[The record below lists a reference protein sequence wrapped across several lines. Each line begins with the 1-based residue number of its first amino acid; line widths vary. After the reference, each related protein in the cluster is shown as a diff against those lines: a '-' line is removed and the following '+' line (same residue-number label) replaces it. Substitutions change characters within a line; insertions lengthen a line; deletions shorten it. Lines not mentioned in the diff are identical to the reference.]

1 MVFLYLLKENNNNTA
16 VIFLSI
22 RILIHIQTS
31 IKVLSMQMLFP
42 FPVANEANIVQVK
55 TYNKTKVK
63 KQKIT
68 NISIN
73 ENKTER

>member
-1 MVFLYLLKENNNNTA
+1 
-16 VIFLSI
+16 
-22 RILIHIQTS
+22 
-31 IKVLSMQMLFP
+31 MQMLLP